1 MEAVTVKDIMVPI
14 DEYTTVPQEATLYE
28 AIVALGNAQVDF
40 DQAHYKHRAVLVLD
54 HDGQVIGKL
63 SQMDV
68 IRGLEPG
75 YRNKE
80 NFPELKHWALS
91 RATVAAMMED
101 LHLWQEPLK
110 DICRK
115 SVSILVRDIM
125 YTPEEG
131 EYVDQDAS
139 LNEAIHQLVVGA
151 HQSLLVLK
159 DSKVTGILRLVDV
172 FSALLQIVSECE
184 I

>member
-1 MEAVTVKDIMVPI
+1 MTVEDIMVPI
-14 DEYTTVPQEATLYE
+14 AEYTTVSQEATLYE
-28 AIVALGNAQVDF
+28 AIVALGNAQVAF
-40 DQAHYKHRAVLVLD
+40 DQAHYNHRAVLVLD
-54 HDGQVIGKL
+54 DDRQVVGKL

-75 YRNKE
+75 YRNKD
-80 NFPELKHWALS
+80 NFPEITHWGLS
-91 RATVAAMMED
+91 RETVATMMHD
-101 LHLWQEPLK
+101 LQLWQEPLK

-115 SVSILVRDIM
+115 SASIHVRDIM

-131 EYVDQDAS
+131 EYVDQEAS
-139 LNEAIHQLVVGA
+139 LNEAIHQLVVGH

-159 DSKVTGILRLVDV
+159 ANRVTGILRLVDV
-172 FSALLQIVSECE
+172 FSALLHIVNECE

>member
-1 MEAVTVKDIMVPI
+1 METLTVKDIMVPI
-14 DEYTTVPQEATLYE
+14 DEYTTVSQEATLYE
-28 AIVALGNAQVDF
+28 AIVALGNAQVNF
-40 DQAHYKHRAVLVLD
+40 DHARYKHRAVLVLD
-54 HDGQVIGKL
+54 DDRQVVGKL

-80 NFPELKHWALS
+80 NFPEIKHWALS
-91 RATVAAMMED
+91 REMAAAMMQD
-101 LHLWQEPLK
+101 LQLWQEPLK

-115 SVSILVRDIM
+115 SASIQVRDIM
-125 YTPEEG
+125 YTPEVG

-139 LNEAIHQLVVGA
+139 LNEAIHQLVMGR

-159 DSKVTGILRLVDV
+159 GNKVSGILRLVDI
-172 FSALLQIVSECE
+172 FSALLHIVNECE

>member
-1 MEAVTVKDIMVPI
+1 MEAVRVKDIMVPI
-14 DEYTTVPQEATLYE
+14 DEYTNVSQEATLYE
-28 AIVALGNAQVDF
+28 AIVALGKAQVNF
-40 DQAHYKHRAVLVLD
+40 DQAHYHHRAVLVLSD
-54 HDGQVIGKL
+54 DGQVVGKL

-75 YRNKE
+75 YRNKD
-80 NFPELKHWALS
+80 NFPEIKHWALS
-91 RATVAAMMED
+91 RATLAAMMED
-101 LHLWQEPLK
+101 LKLWQEPLK

-115 SVSILVRDIM
+115 SASIHVRDIM

-139 LNEAIHQLVVGA
+139 LNEAIHQLVVGS

-159 DSKVTGILRLVDV
+159 DNRVTGILRLVDV
-172 FSALLQIVSECE
+172 FSALLQIVNECE